1 MTQKQISD
9 RLHGAITQQTVS
21 ARLRKIKELYL
32 EMINEEEHKKNTS
45 KAKILQDENACIQD
59 ENACKKADFNF

>member
-21 ARLRKIKELYL
+21 ARLRKIKELYP
-32 EMINEEEHKKNTS
+32 EMLNEEEHKKNTS
-45 KAKILQDENACIQD
+45 KAKVLQDERSCIQD
-59 ENACKKADFNF
+59 ENACKKANFDF

>member
-1 MTQKQISD
+1 M
-9 RLHGAITQQTVS
+9 
-21 ARLRKIKELYL
+21 YP

-45 KAKILQDENACIQD
+45 KAKVLQDEKSCIQD